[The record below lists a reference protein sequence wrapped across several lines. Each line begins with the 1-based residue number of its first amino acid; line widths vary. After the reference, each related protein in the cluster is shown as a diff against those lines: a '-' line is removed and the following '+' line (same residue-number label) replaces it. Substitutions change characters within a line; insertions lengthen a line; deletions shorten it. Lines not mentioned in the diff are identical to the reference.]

1 MKTLDLKEV
10 RDRFELY
17 KVAFNKKPYVNNLA
31 NELGV
36 KTTTLMKFIV
46 DNDKHFVLYQNDKGT
61 YISEIYLDLKDKP
74 GSDEFVEYNKEKY
87 KNTLF
92 LDTYSYPYNEDVIEF
107 HRIIEDKKDEERSN
121 EWRNTPEKIEKIS
134 KFLAL
139 KEVCIGSLIEGVNR
153 YFDFIPKENIELLIS
168 QGWEFINY
176 HKNSEK

>member
-121 EWRNTPEKIEKIS
+121 EWRNTSEKIKTVKKFIS
-134 KFLAL
+134 DTK
-139 KEVCIGSLIEGVNR
+139 VSIGMDIYR
-153 YFDFIPKENIELLIS
+153 YDDFIPKENIELLIS
-168 QGWEFINY
+168 QGWEFVNY
-176 HKNSEK
+176 NKNSEE

>member
-61 YISEIYLDLKDKP
+61 YISQIYLELKDKP

-87 KNTLF
+87 KNTIF
-92 LDTYSYPYNEDVIEF
+92 LDTYAYPYTSGVVF
-107 HRIIEDKKDEERSN
+107 HRVIEDKKDNERSN
-121 EWRNTPEKIEKIS
+121 EWRNTPEKVKKI
-134 KFLAL
+134 
-139 KEVCIGSLIEGVNR
+139 KEFITNENFSIGMEIYR
-153 YFDFIPKENIELLIS
+153 YTDYIPKENIELLIS
-168 QGWEFINY
+168 QGWKFVNY
-176 HKNSEK
+176 NKNSEK

>member
-46 DNDKHFVLYQNDKGT
+46 NNDKHFVLYQNDKGT

-74 GSDEFVEYNKEKY
+74 GSDEFVQYNKEKY

-121 EWRNTPEKIEKIS
+121 EWRNTSEKIKTVKKFIS
-134 KFLAL
+134 DTK
-139 KEVCIGSLIEGVNR
+139 VSIGMDIYR
-153 YFDFIPKENIELLIS
+153 YDDFIPKENIELLIS
-168 QGWEFINY
+168 QGWEFVNY
-176 HKNSEK
+176 NKNSEE

>member
-46 DNDKHFVLYQNDKGT
+46 NNDKHFVLYQNDKGT
-61 YISEIYLDLKDKP
+61 YISQIYLELKDKP

-92 LDTYSYPYNEDVIEF
+92 LDTYTYPYTYDVEF
-107 HRIIEDKKDEERSN
+107 HRLKIDEKDKERSN
-121 EWRNTPEKIEKIS
+121 EWRNTPEKVKKIKEFITNKNVSIGIEI
-134 KFLAL
+134 
-139 KEVCIGSLIEGVNR
+139 NR
-153 YFDFIPKENIELLIS
+153 YTDYIPKEYIELLIS
-168 QGWEFINY
+168 QGWEFVNY
-176 HKNSEK
+176 NKNSKK

>member
-17 KVAFNKKPYVNNLA
+17 KTAFNKKPYIKNLA

-46 DNDKHFVLYQNDKGT
+46 DNNKHFILYQKDKGT
-61 YISEIYLDLKDKP
+61 YISEIYLELKDIP

-92 LDTYSYPYNEDVIEF
+92 LDTYSYPYTDDVAF
-107 HRIIEDKKDEERSN
+107 HRIIEDKKDNERSN
-121 EWRNTPEKIEKIS
+121 EWRNTPD
-134 KFLAL
+134 KFQ
-139 KEVCIGSLIEGVNR
+139 KVK
-153 YFDFIPKENIELLIS
+153 DFISNNRVSIGMKLYRFNDYISKENIELLIS

>member
-10 RDRFELY
+10 KDRFELY
-17 KVAFNKKPYVNNLA
+17 KVAFNKNPHVKDLA
-31 NELGV
+31 RELSV
-36 KTTTLMKFIV
+36 KTTTLMKFIE
-46 DNDKHFVLYQNDKGT
+46 DNNIHFRLYKSSIGSFINEV
-61 YISEIYLDLKDKP
+61 YFELKDSP
-74 GSDEFVEYNKEKY
+74 GTDEFVEYNKERY

-92 LDTYSYPYNEDVIEF
+92 LDTYIYPYTSDVVF
-107 HRIIEDKKDEERSN
+107 HCIIEDKKDDKRSN

>member
-46 DNDKHFVLYQNDKGT
+46 NNDKHFILYQNDKGT
-61 YISEIYLDLKDKP
+61 YISQIYLELKDKP

-121 EWRNTPEKIEKIS
+121 EWRNTSEKIKTVKKFIS
-134 KFLAL
+134 DTK
-139 KEVCIGSLIEGVNR
+139 VSIGMDIYR
-153 YFDFIPKENIELLIS
+153 YDDFIPKENIELLIS
-168 QGWEFINY
+168 QGWEFVNY
-176 HKNSEK
+176 NKNSEE

>member
-121 EWRNTPEKIEKIS
+121 EWRNTSEKIKTVKKIIS
-134 KFLAL
+134 DTK
-139 KEVCIGSLIEGVNR
+139 VSIGMDIYR
-153 YFDFIPKENIELLIS
+153 YDDFIPKENIELLIS
-168 QGWEFINY
+168 QGWEFVNY
-176 HKNSEK
+176 NKNSEE

>member
-46 DNDKHFVLYQNDKGT
+46 NNDKHFVLYQNDKGT

-121 EWRNTPEKIEKIS
+121 EWRNTSEKIKTVKKFIS
-134 KFLAL
+134 DTK
-139 KEVCIGSLIEGVNR
+139 VSIDMDIYR
-153 YFDFIPKENIELLIS
+153 YDDFIPKENIELLIS
-168 QGWEFINY
+168 QGWEFVNY
-176 HKNSEK
+176 NKNSEE

>member
-46 DNDKHFVLYQNDKGT
+46 NNDKHFVLYQNDKGT

-121 EWRNTPEKIEKIS
+121 EWRNTSEKIKTVKKFIS
-134 KFLAL
+134 DTK
-139 KEVCIGSLIEGVNR
+139 VSIGMDIYR
-153 YFDFIPKENIELLIS
+153 YDDFIPKENIELLIS
-168 QGWEFINY
+168 QGWEFVNY
-176 HKNSEK
+176 NKNSEE